1 IEVISVI
8 LGARTEAQRIS
19 EQLKEFQTLSSRMK
33 LVYSK
38 GKNMGQFTLKYA
50 VKRKIDGILSDKI
63 YEIVG
68 NNYEYKIKDLKIKT
82 VVKKATVIGKLE
94 ILKDGNLVSTV
105 DILAAEDVKE
115 LGWFRKFLRII
126 SFGII

>member
-1 IEVISVI
+1 
-8 LGARTEAQRIS
+8 
-19 EQLKEFQTLSSRMK
+19 
-33 LVYSK
+33 
-38 GKNMGQFTLKYA
+38 MGQFNLKYA
-50 VKRKIDGILSDKI
+50 VKRKIDGVLSDKI